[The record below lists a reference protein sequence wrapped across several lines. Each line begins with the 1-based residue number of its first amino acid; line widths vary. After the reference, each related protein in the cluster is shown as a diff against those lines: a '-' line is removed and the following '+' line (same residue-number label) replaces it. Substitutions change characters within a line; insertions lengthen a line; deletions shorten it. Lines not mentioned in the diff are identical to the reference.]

1 MREIS
6 RLTSKGQITIP
17 KAVREA
23 LSLGEGDLVA
33 FAVADG
39 QATMRKIAM
48 RVEVADRDAANAQ
61 LDEWSGAADEDAY
74 RDL

>member
-17 KAVREA
+17 KAVRAA
-23 LSLGEGDLVA
+23 LALGEGDLVA
-33 FAVADG
+33 FAVDDG
-39 QATMRKIAM
+39 HATMRKIAM
-48 RVEVADRDAANAQ
+48 RVDVGDRNAANAQ
-61 LDEWSGAADEDAY
+61 LDEWGGAADADAY

>member
-17 KAVREA
+17 KAVRLA
-23 LSLGEGDLVA
+23 LELAEGDLVA
-33 FAVADG
+33 FAVGDG
-39 QATMRKIAM
+39 EATMRKIAVRTGDSEREM
-48 RVEVADRDAANAQ
+48 ANTQ
-61 LDEWSGAADEDAY
+61 IDEWGGAADADAY

>member
-17 KAVREA
+17 KAVRTA
-23 LSLGEGDLVA
+23 LSLNEGDLVA
-33 FAVADG
+33 FTVEDGHAV
-39 QATMRKIAM
+39 MRRIAM
-48 RVEVADRDAANAQ
+48 AIEVSDRDAANAQ
-61 LDEWSGAADEDAY
+61 LDEWSGAADSDAY

>member
-23 LSLGEGDLVA
+23 LSLGEGDLVV
-33 FAVADG
+33 FTVADSL
-39 QATMRKIAM
+39 ATMRKIAM
-48 RVEVADRDAANAQ
+48 RVEVGDRDSANAQ
-61 LDEWSGAADEDAY
+61 LDEWNGAADAEAY

>member
-17 KAVREA
+17 KAVRRA
-23 LSLGEGDLVA
+23 LSLNEGDLVA
-33 FAVADG
+33 FAVNDG
-39 QATMRKIAM
+39 HATMRKIAM
-48 RVEVADRDAANAQ
+48 QVEVADRSATNAQ
-61 LDEWSGAADEDAY
+61 LEEWGGSADADAY

>member
-6 RLTSKGQITIP
+6 RLTTKGQITIP
-17 KAVREA
+17 KAVRDS
-23 LSLGEGDLVA
+23 LSLGEGDLVV
-33 FAVADG
+33 FTVADG

-48 RVEVADRDAANAQ
+48 RVEVADRDAATAQ
-61 LDEWSGAADEDAY
+61 LDEWGGTADSDAY

>member
-6 RLTSKGQITIP
+6 RITTKGQITIP

-23 LSLGEGDLVA
+23 LALAEGDLVV
-33 FAVADG
+33 FNVADG

-48 RVEVADRDAANAQ
+48 RVDVADRETADAQ
-61 LDEWSGAADEDAY
+61 LDEWGGAADSDAY

>member
-17 KAVREA
+17 KAVRDA
-23 LSLGEGDLVA
+23 LVLGEGDLVA
-33 FAVADG
+33 FTVDDG

-48 RVEVADRDAANAQ
+48 RVDVGDRDAANAQ
-61 LDEWSGAADEDAY
+61 LDEWGGTADADAY

>member
-23 LSLGEGDLVA
+23 LALGEGDLVA

-39 QATMRKIAM
+39 LATMRKIAM
-48 RVEVADRDAANAQ
+48 RVEVADRAQADAQ
-61 LDEWSGAADEDAY
+61 LDEWGGAADAEAY

>member
-6 RLTSKGQITIP
+6 RLTTKGQITIP

-39 QATMRKIAM
+39 LATMRKIAM
-48 RVEVADRDAANAQ
+48 RVEVADRDSANAQ
-61 LDEWSGAADEDAY
+61 LDEWNGAADADAY

>member
-48 RVEVADRDAANAQ
+48 RVEVADRDQANAQ
-61 LDEWSGAADEDAY
+61 LDEWGGAADEDAY

>member
-17 KAVREA
+17 KAVRDA
-23 LSLGEGDLVA
+23 LSLSEGDLLA

-39 QATMRKIAM
+39 QATMRKIA
-48 RVEVADRDAANAQ
+48 VKADGGDRDTLNLQ
-61 LDEWSGAADEDAY
+61 LDEWGGSADEDAY

>member
-1 MREIS
+1 MRAIS

-17 KAVREA
+17 KAVRTA
-23 LSLGEGDLVA
+23 LSLNDGDLVA

-39 QATMRKIAM
+39 LATLRKIA
-48 RVEVADRDAANAQ
+48 VQANVADRDAINAQ
-61 LDEWSGAADEDAY
+61 LDEWGGAADADAY

>member
-17 KAVREA
+17 KAVRTA
-23 LSLGEGDLVA
+23 LSLAEGDLVA
-33 FAVADG
+33 FTVEDGHAV
-39 QATMRKIAM
+39 MRRIAM
-48 RVEVADRDAANAQ
+48 TIEVSDRDAANAQ
-61 LDEWSGAADEDAY
+61 LDEWSGAADADAY

>member
-23 LSLGEGDLVA
+23 LSLGEGDLVV

-39 QATMRKIAM
+39 QATLRKIAM
-48 RVEVADRDAANAQ
+48 RVEVADRDSANAQ
-61 LDEWSGAADEDAY
+61 LDEWSGAADADAY

>member
-17 KAVREA
+17 KAVRRA
-23 LSLGEGDLVA
+23 LGLNEGDLVA
-33 FAVADG
+33 FTVNDG
-39 QATMRKIAM
+39 HASLRKIAM
-48 RVEVADRDAANAQ
+48 QVEVADRDATNAQ
-61 LDEWSGAADEDAY
+61 LEEWGGSADAGAY

>member
-17 KAVREA
+17 KAVRDA
-23 LSLGEGDLVA
+23 LSLSVGDLLA

-39 QATMRKIAM
+39 QATMRKIA
-48 RVEVADRDAANAQ
+48 VKADGSDRDALNLQ
-61 LDEWSGAADEDAY
+61 LDEWSGSADEDAY

>member
-17 KAVREA
+17 KAVRTA
-23 LSLGEGDLVA
+23 LSLNEGDLVA
-33 FAVADG
+33 FTVEDGHAV
-39 QATMRKIAM
+39 MRRIAM
-48 RVEVADRDAANAQ
+48 TIEVSDRDAANAQ
-61 LDEWSGAADEDAY
+61 LDEWSGAADSDAY

>member
-39 QATMRKIAM
+39 LATMRKIAM
-48 RVEVADRDAANAQ
+48 RVELADRDAANAQ
-61 LDEWSGAADEDAY
+61 LEEWGGAADEDAY

>member
-23 LSLGEGDLVA
+23 LSLAEGDLLV
-33 FAVADG
+33 FAVDDG

-48 RVEVADRDAANAQ
+48 RVEVGEREQANAQ
-61 LDEWSGAADEDAY
+61 LDEWSGAADADAY

>member
-17 KAVREA
+17 KAVRQA
-23 LSLGEGDLVA
+23 LSLTEGDLVA
-33 FAVADG
+33 FTISDG
-39 QATMRKIAM
+39 QASLRKIAM
-48 RVEVADRDAANAQ
+48 RVEVADRDATNAQ
-61 LDEWSGAADEDAY
+61 LEEWGGNADADAY

>member
-6 RLTSKGQITIP
+6 RLTTKGQITIP
-17 KAVREA
+17 KAVRDA

-33 FAVADG
+33 FTVGEG
-39 QATMRKIAM
+39 QASMRKIAM
-48 RVEVADRDAANAQ
+48 RVDVGDRDAANAQ
-61 LDEWSGAADEDAY
+61 LDEWGGAADTDAY

>member
-1 MREIS
+1 MREVS

-23 LSLGEGDLVA
+23 LSLAEGDLLV

-39 QATMRKIAM
+39 QATMRKITM
-48 RVEVADRDAANAQ
+48 RVEVGDRDAANAQ
-61 LDEWSGAADEDAY
+61 LDEWAGAADADAY

>member
-17 KAVREA
+17 KAVRTA
-23 LSLGEGDLVA
+23 LSLNEGDLVA
-33 FAVADG
+33 FTVEDGHAV
-39 QATMRKIAM
+39 MRRIAM
-48 RVEVADRDAANAQ
+48 SIEGSDRDAANAQ
-61 LDEWSGAADEDAY
+61 LDEWSGAADSDAY